1 MSEISKWYS
10 GKNVLVT
17 GATGFV
23 GKCLVAKLLC
33 DCANIGS
40 IYVMIRSKKNKSFEQ
55 RKSDYKNHI
64 VFSQVKEKRPALLDK
79 IFIVEGDLNESNLG
93 ISNVDRNTILQ
104 CVSIIF
110 HSAADVRFDISL
122 TDAFDS
128 NVKGTKS
135 LLEFAMEFK
144 HIDVS

>member
-33 DCANIGS
+33 DCTNIGS
-40 IYVMIRSKKNKSFEQ
+40 IYVMIRSKNGKSFEQ

-64 VFSQVKEKRPALLDK
+64 VFSRVKEKRPALLDK
-79 IFIVEGDLNESNLG
+79 ICIIEGDLNESNLG
-93 ISNVDRNTILQ
+93 ISNVNRSIISQ

-110 HSAADVRFDISL
+110 HSAADVRFDLPII
-122 TDAFDS
+122 DAFNS